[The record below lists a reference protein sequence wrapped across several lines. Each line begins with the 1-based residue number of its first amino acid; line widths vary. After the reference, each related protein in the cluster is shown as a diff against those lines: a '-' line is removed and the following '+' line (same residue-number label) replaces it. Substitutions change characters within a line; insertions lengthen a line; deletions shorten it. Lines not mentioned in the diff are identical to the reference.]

1 MGLLPHLPVDDPFWA
16 TPGLTHILDL
26 TLDSLRYVNYLASLR
41 EGQFARGWGGRAAAG
56 RSNPTQG
63 LQKIFF
69 INPNLLTLIIPVI
82 SPCMKSFHYEPR
94 EIKATEA
101 RLRSIYDAAYLG
113 LKGDSLA
120 LAAGLMPVEYRQLC
134 QLDPVAELAEKQG
147 RADSEITASRALHNA
162 AQQGDARAA
171 LAILQHRHE
180 WSAKQEISV
189 DIYQKISITQALAD
203 ATNRV
208 IEHMPMKELNGPTAD
223 L

>member
-1 MGLLPHLPVDDPFWA
+1 
-16 TPGLTHILDL
+16 
-26 TLDSLRYVNYLASLR
+26 
-41 EGQFARGWGGRAAAG
+41 
-56 RSNPTQG
+56 
-63 LQKIFF
+63 
-69 INPNLLTLIIPVI
+69 
-82 SPCMKSFHYEPR
+82 MKSFHYEPR

-101 RLRSIYDAAYLG
+101 RLKSIYDAAYLG

-162 AQQGDARAA
+162 AQQGDAKAA

-189 DIYQKISITQALAD
+189 DIFQRISITQALEEAK
-203 ATNRV
+203 TRV
-208 IEHMPMKELNGPTAD
+208 IEGLVINNETPNRGNDSRLLTNNHYGDGDGYQSDNTRAFEKSTA

>member
-1 MGLLPHLPVDDPFWA
+1 MPRLPVDNPIWVA
-16 TPGLTHILDL
+16 CRLTAYIC
-26 TLDSLRYVNYLASLR
+26 RKVKA
-41 EGQFARGWGGRAAAG
+41 GGEG
-56 RSNPTQG
+56 RSRPVKSYAGSAKN
-63 LQKIFF
+63 F
-69 INPNLLTLIIPVI
+69 LLKSKFDPVI
-82 SPCMKSFHYEPR
+82 KPRMKSFYYEPR

-147 RADSEITASRALHNA
+147 RAESEITASRALHNA
-162 AQQGDARAA
+162 AQQGDAKAA

>member
-1 MGLLPHLPVDDPFWA
+1 MGHVRLDR
-16 TPGLTHILDL
+16 HILRKVKAGGGGPWP
-26 TLDSLRYVNYLASLR
+26 TGQILRTPCKKFFLKMQFQLAKN
-41 EGQFARGWGGRAAAG
+41 F
-56 RSNPTQG
+56 
-63 LQKIFF
+63 
-69 INPNLLTLIIPVI
+69 LLKSKFDPVI
-82 SPCMKSFHYEPR
+82 KPRMKSFHYEPR

-162 AQQGDARAA
+162 AQQGDAKAA

>member
-1 MGLLPHLPVDDPFWA
+1 MPYLPVDDPA
-16 TPGLTHILDL
+16 QGACCLTAYTCRKVKAGGGGPWPTGQILRRVCKKFFL
-26 TLDSLRYVNYLASLR
+26 KMQFQLAKN
-41 EGQFARGWGGRAAAG
+41 F
-56 RSNPTQG
+56 
-63 LQKIFF
+63 
-69 INPNLLTLIIPVI
+69 LLKSKFDPVI
-82 SPCMKSFHYEPR
+82 KPRMKSFHYEPR

-162 AQQGDARAA
+162 AQQGDAKAA

-189 DIYQKISITQALAD
+189 DIYQKISITQALQD

-208 IEHMPMKELNGPTAD
+208 IEHMPMKELDGPTAG

>member
-1 MGLLPHLPVDDPFWA
+1 MPHLPVDDSA
-16 TPGLTHILDL
+16 QGACRLTAIP
-26 TLDSLRYVNYLASLR
+26 YVRSR
-41 EGQFARGWGGRAAAG
+41 QGRGGEGRGRPVKSYAG
-56 RSNPTQG
+56 SAKN
-63 LQKIFF
+63 F
-69 INPNLLTLIIPVI
+69 LLKSKFDPVI
-82 SPCMKSFHYEPR
+82 KPRMKSFHYEPR

-162 AQQGDARAA
+162 AQQGDAKAA

-208 IEHMPMKELNGPTAD
+208 IEHMPMKELDGPTAG

>member
-1 MGLLPHLPVDDPFWA
+1 MDNPFWA
-16 TPGLTHILDL
+16 TLGLTAI
-26 TLDSLRYVNYLASLR
+26 SYVRSR
-41 EGQFARGWGGRAAAG
+41 QGGEGRGRPVKSYAG
-56 RSNPTQG
+56 STKN
-63 LQKIFF
+63 F
-69 INPNLLTLIIPVI
+69 LLKSKFDPVI
-82 SPCMKSFHYEPR
+82 KPRMKSFHYEPR

-162 AQQGDARAA
+162 AQQGDAKAA

-189 DIYQKISITQALAD
+189 DIYQKISITQALQD

-208 IEHMPMKELNGPTAD
+208 IEGIANAEYIGDDDARRTERLAIPSQQSESWNVSDAS
-223 L
+223 

>member
-1 MGLLPHLPVDDPFWA
+1 MGLIPRLPVDNPFWA
-16 TPGLTHILDL
+16 TPGLTAIP
-26 TLDSLRYVNYLASLR
+26 YVRSR
-41 EGQFARGWGGRAAAG
+41 QGGEGRGRPVKSYAPPAK
-56 RSNPTQG
+56 N
-63 LQKIFF
+63 F
-69 INPNLLTLIIPVI
+69 LLKSKFDPVI
-82 SPCMKSFHYEPR
+82 KPRMKSFHYEPR

-162 AQQGDARAA
+162 AQQGDAKAA

>member
-1 MGLLPHLPVDDPFWA
+1 MGHA
-16 TPGLTHILDL
+16 R
-26 TLDSLRYVNYLASLR
+26 LDSHTLRKVKA
-41 EGQFARGWGGRAAAG
+41 GGGRAVAD

-69 INPNLLTLIIPVI
+69 LNPNLHSLTIPVI
-82 SPCMKSFHYEPR
+82 KPRMKSFHYEPR

-162 AQQGDARAA
+162 AQQGDAKAA

>member
-1 MGLLPHLPVDDPFWA
+1 MQFQLAKNFLLKSKFD
-16 TPGLTHILDL
+16 
-26 TLDSLRYVNYLASLR
+26 
-41 EGQFARGWGGRAAAG
+41 
-56 RSNPTQG
+56 
-63 LQKIFF
+63 
-69 INPNLLTLIIPVI
+69 PVI
-82 SPCMKSFHYEPR
+82 KPRMKSFHYEPR

-147 RADSEITASRALHNA
+147 RADSEITASRALHTA
-162 AQQGDARAA
+162 AQQGDAKAA

-189 DIYQKISITQALAD
+189 DIFQRISITQALEEAK
-203 ATNRV
+203 TRV
-208 IEHMPMKELNGPTAD
+208 IEGLVINNETPNRGNDSRLLTNNHYGDGDGYQFDNTRASEKSTA

>member
-1 MGLLPHLPVDDPFWA
+1 MRNTSRVIILLLL
-16 TPGLTHILDL
+16 GLTHFG
-26 TLDSLRYVNYLASLR
+26 SSAPFAC
-41 EGQFARGWGGRAAAG
+41 GQ
-56 RSNPTQG
+56 
-63 LQKIFF
+63 
-69 INPNLLTLIIPVI
+69 PNLGRVPLDNHTLRKVKAGGEGRGRPVKSYAGSAKNFLLKSKFDPVI
-82 SPCMKSFHYEPR
+82 KPRMKSFHYEPR

-162 AQQGDARAA
+162 AQQGDAKAA

>member
-1 MGLLPHLPVDDPFWA
+1 MQFQLAKNFLLKSKFD
-16 TPGLTHILDL
+16 
-26 TLDSLRYVNYLASLR
+26 
-41 EGQFARGWGGRAAAG
+41 
-56 RSNPTQG
+56 
-63 LQKIFF
+63 
-69 INPNLLTLIIPVI
+69 PVI
-82 SPCMKSFHYEPR
+82 KQLMKSFHYEPR

-101 RLRSIYDAAYLG
+101 RLKSIYDAAYLG

-162 AQQGDARAA
+162 AQQGDAKAA

-208 IEHMPMKELNGPTAD
+208 IEHMPMKELDGPTAD